1 MLIGY
6 TVILLLYLFPVI
18 YGELISIIVG
28 TGIAVGLGSFLFY
41 NQCKVLECCEAPWIQ
56 IRHKELSNALRKRLY
71 GQHIAINSIESLVAG
86 HLRQIKEGKSK
97 KSLVMSFHGWPGIG
111 KTYTSAIIA
120 EHIFEKGFSSKYVR
134 RFFGSKDF
142 PLPNRVNEYRDN
154 IQKWIAGNLS
164 ECTKTL
170 FIFDEVDKMSP
181 KILDAISPYGQENVR
196 INGKPANDAIYIFI
210 SNAGGDAIANKV
222 RDFYLKKG
230 FREDLKLEDFE
241 NIIKENAVNK
251 GGLEESDM
259 IFRGIV
265 DVFVP
270 FLPLEKK
277 HVEECIETIFTER
290 DYKNVEYN
298 KEIKEYLLKHI
309 TFSPK
314 NDPLFSINGCR
325 LIEHK
330 MNLISEKYY
339 RKPEVDEI

>member
-1 MLIGY
+1 M
-6 TVILLLYLFPVI
+6 I
-18 YGELISIIVG
+18 YGELISIMVG
-28 TGIAVGLGSFLFY
+28 TSIAVGLGSFLFY
-41 NQCKVLECCEAPWIQ
+41 NQCKVLECCEAPWIK
-56 IRHKELSNALRKRLY
+56 IRYKELSEALRKRLY
-71 GQHIAINSIESLVAG
+71 GQHIAIAAVENLVSG
-86 HLRQIKEGKSK
+86 HLKQVKEGKSK

-111 KTYTSAIIA
+111 KTYTSTIIA
-120 EHIFEKGFSSKYVR
+120 EHLFEKGFSSKYVKR
-134 RFFGSKDF
+134 YYGSKDF

-154 IQKWIAGNLS
+154 IQRWIAGNLS
-164 ECTKTL
+164 DCTKTL

-181 KILDAISPYGQENVR
+181 KILDAISPFGQDNVR
-196 INGKPANDAIYIFI
+196 ISGKPANDAIFIFI

-222 RDFYLKKG
+222 REFYLKKG

-241 NIIKENAVNK
+241 NIIKEVAVNK

-277 HVEECIETIFTER
+277 HIEECIETIFNER
-290 DYKNVEYN
+290 EYTNVEYN
-298 KEIKEYLLKHI
+298 KKIKDFLFKQI

-314 NDPLFSINGCR
+314 NDPLFSVNGCR

-330 MNLISEKYY
+330 INLVSEKYY
-339 RKPEVDEI
+339 KKPEIDEI